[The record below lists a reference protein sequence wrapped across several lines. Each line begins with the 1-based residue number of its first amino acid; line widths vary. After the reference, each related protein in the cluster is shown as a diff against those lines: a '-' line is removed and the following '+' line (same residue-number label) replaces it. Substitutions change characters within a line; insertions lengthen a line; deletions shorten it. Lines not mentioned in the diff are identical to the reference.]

1 MGTAAQ
7 PSTPT
12 NSAKTTDLPSP
23 LPATSAHKI
32 KVHNSPRKRSVL
44 RISCNTPSN
53 NVRVSTFYP
62 ASTRGHSGATDT
74 QNVPGPGERESQLH
88 PSPLKAQ
95 ALLLGARGGR
105 GTHGGRG
112 RGRTGRWAGRGYERA
127 RVLTGLEP
135 EVLVGLQRRTT

>member
-1 MGTAAQ
+1 MANNLARTV
-7 PSTPT
+7 
-12 NSAKTTDLPSP
+12 SATITGALVLS
-23 LPATSAHKI
+23 LSACMFAGPK
-32 KVHNSPRKRSVL
+32 KG
-44 RISCNTPSN
+44 
-53 NVRVSTFYP
+53 
-62 ASTRGHSGATDT
+62 TRGHSGTTDT
-74 QNVPGPGERESQLH
+74 QNVPGLGERESQLH

-135 EVLVGLQRRTT
+135 EVLVGLQ